1 MSAHEN
7 PAAALRRLYEVYGFG
22 VHDTA
27 ELMGA
32 RAPDL
37 RDFNY
42 GRKPMPAAAQRELLD
57 LCAFTDAL
65 AEFVDEPATWLILPL
80 VGGFN
85 VRPADLY
92 RAADPETLLDLAAGC
107 VDPVD
112 VLDRVDPDWREKW
125 RSHYE
130 VFTAADGELSM
141 RPRRCSCEVGR

>member
-1 MSAHEN
+1 MNAREN
-7 PAAALRRLYEVYGFG
+7 APAALRRLYAVYGFG

-32 RAPDL
+32 RVPAL
-37 RDFNY
+37 RDWNC
-42 GRKPMPAAAQRELLD
+42 GRKPMPEAAQRELLD
-57 LCAFTDAL
+57 LCAFADAL
-65 AEFVDEPATWLILPL
+65 VEYVDEPATWMILPL
-80 VGGFN
+80 IDGYN
-85 VRPADLY
+85 VRPVDLY
-92 RAADPETLLDLAAGC
+92 RSAPQEMLLDLAAGRA
-107 VDPVD
+107 DPIA